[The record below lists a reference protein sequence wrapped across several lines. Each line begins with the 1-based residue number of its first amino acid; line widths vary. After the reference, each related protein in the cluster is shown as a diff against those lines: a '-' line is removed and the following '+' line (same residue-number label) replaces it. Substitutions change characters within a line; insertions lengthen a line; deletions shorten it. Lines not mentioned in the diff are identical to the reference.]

1 MKTKRT
7 NRRIDQ
13 ETREQHMG
21 GTKKNITTDIERQI
35 HRENRRPKKVRDEK
49 K

>member
-1 MKTKRT
+1 MR
-7 NRRIDQ
+7 
-13 ETREQHMG
+13 
-21 GTKKNITTDIERQI
+21 GTKKSITTDIERQI